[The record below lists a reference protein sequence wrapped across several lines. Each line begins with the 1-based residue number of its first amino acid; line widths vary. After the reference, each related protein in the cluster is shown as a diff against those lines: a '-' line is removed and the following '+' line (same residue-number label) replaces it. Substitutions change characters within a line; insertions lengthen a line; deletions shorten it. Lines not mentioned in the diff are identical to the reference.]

1 MLEDLTF
8 ALRTL
13 RRDPGYAATAILTL
27 AVGIGATAAI
37 FSTVNA
43 ALLRP
48 LPYPGA
54 GDLYAVYTPA
64 TDGRFTTGRCSGV
77 ELTRLNSPNV
87 SIIRAAGSSRF
98 DTPVLRDDGTAVAS
112 VGSRG

>member
-1 MLEDLTF
+1 MADRIALIRRCQTPRRALSSKRTLLPDLTF

-37 FSTVNA
+37 FSTVNT

-54 GDLYAVYTPA
+54 GDLFAVYTPA
-64 TDGRFTTGRCSGV
+64 AR
-77 ELTRLNSPNV
+77 P
-87 SIIRAAGSSRF
+87 
-98 DTPVLRDDGTAVAS
+98 
-112 VGSRG
+112 